1 MTAAAPQ
8 QPQRRWRLGLRKR
21 VPEVRQMTM
30 TDCGAACL
38 AMVLAY
44 HGRHMGLDA
53 VREVTGPGRDGA
65 SAKALKAA
73 AQKLGLRVRA
83 ISVDLDRLPF
93 LPPATILHWRFT
105 HYVVFERLGRG
116 WVEVV
121 DPDQGR
127 RRVSME
133 QFSQCFTGVALLM
146 EPSENFQPGHTRR
159 GPYRY
164 LVPLVKRQAG
174 TLVKVL
180 ALSAVL
186 QVLTLAVPL
195 LTGMVVD
202 RVVPRQDYSLMG
214 VLSAALAGVLL
225 FELLTSVV
233 RGQLLVEL
241 RTRLD
246 SQMTQG
252 LLDHLV
258 SLAYPFFQLRPAGDL
273 LTRLGSQQA
282 IRELLSTGL
291 LSSALDGALVLL
303 YLGLLLVADAS
314 LGLLVVGLGLLQVL
328 VFALPR
334 ARQRSHL
341 SRSLDMGVRSQSYLM
356 AMLSGMQ
363 TLKAFGVED
372 RMVGSYANLYVDLL
386 NVELERG
393 RLSAWLDALTGTLR
407 RVSPL
412 VLLCVGAWRVLDGAM
427 SLGQML
433 SINALATALLVPLSN
448 LLGTGGQLQFLST
461 YLERINDVLDT
472 PPERDAAHRGR
483 APTLRGAVTLEDV
496 RFRYNPHSAWVVQG
510 VTVSVEPGQM
520 VALVGRSGAGK
531 STLAHLLLGLYLPT
545 SGHVRYDGAEL
556 GELDLRAVR
565 SQLGVVLQDAS
576 FFNASLRE
584 NITLSDPDLDMDR
597 VVEAAKLAHIHDDI
611 MAMPMQYDTPLTDRG
626 LSMSGG
632 QRQRLALARA
642 LVRRPAIL
650 LLDEATSALDATTEA
665 HVQQALA
672 SLKCTRVVIAHRL
685 STVRNADTILVME
698 AGQVVEV
705 GRHQELLER
714 QGTYASLVNAQREE
728 RTQATG

>member
-1 MTAAAPQ
+1 MTAEAPQ

-133 QFSQCFTGVALLM
+133 QFSQCFTGVALLL

-372 RMVGSYANLYVDLL
+372 RMVGSYSNLYVDLL

-472 PPERDAAHRGR
+472 PPRTRRGAPGPRAHAARRHHPGGR
-483 APTLRGAVTLEDV
+483 ALPLQPPLRLGGARRVGQRGAGADGGARRPFGRGQEHPGAPAAGALPAHLRTRPV
-496 RFRYNPHSAWVVQG
+496 RR
-510 VTVSVEPGQM
+510 
-520 VALVGRSGAGK
+520 RGAGR
-531 STLAHLLLGLYLPT
+531 TGPARGAQPTGRGVAGCLVLQRVAAGEHHPERPGAGHGPCRGGREAGPHPRRHHGHAHAVRHAADGPGPL
-545 SGHVRYDGAEL
+545 HVRWPAAETGPGARP
-556 GELDLRAVR
+556 GA
-565 SQLGVVLQDAS
+565 Q
-576 FFNASLRE
+576 
-584 NITLSDPDLDMDR
+584 
-597 VVEAAKLAHIHDDI
+597 
-611 MAMPMQYDTPLTDRG
+611 
-626 LSMSGG
+626 
-632 QRQRLALARA
+632 ARHP
-642 LVRRPAIL
+642 PA
-650 LLDEATSALDATTEA
+650 
-665 HVQQALA
+665 
-672 SLKCTRVVIAHRL
+672 R
-685 STVRNADTILVME
+685 
-698 AGQVVEV
+698 
-705 GRHQELLER
+705 
-714 QGTYASLVNAQREE
+714 
-728 RTQATG
+728 